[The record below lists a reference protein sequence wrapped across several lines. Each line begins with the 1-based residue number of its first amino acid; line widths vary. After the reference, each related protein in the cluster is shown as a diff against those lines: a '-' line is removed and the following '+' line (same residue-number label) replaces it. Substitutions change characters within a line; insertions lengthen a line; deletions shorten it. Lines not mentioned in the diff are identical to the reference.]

1 VVTFT
6 ATVAVS
12 RAEFTAD
19 KQDAYRAGV
28 AQALLVAPKR
38 VAIASITD
46 QSARRRLLAA
56 SVAVST
62 EVTVALAALSA
73 VFFASSHTL
82 CAMQSMPCL
91 AASPLLWIRVG

>member
-6 ATVAVS
+6 ATLAMP
-12 RAEFTAD
+12 RAEFTGD
-19 KQDAYRAGV
+19 KQDAYVAGV
-28 AQALLVAPKR
+28 AQALSVAPVR

-46 QSARRRLLAA
+46 ESSRRRLLAA

-73 VFFASSHTL
+73 AFSASYHTL

-91 AASPLLWIRVG
+91 ESSPLLWIRV